1 MSALAALLVS
11 ACAGGNAPYAG
22 EAELRRLSAAGNP
35 ETAYRLNIGDKVKVV
50 VFGEQELSGT
60 FDVNASGN
68 LAMPL
73 SGEIPA
79 RGRTLGEVREAI
91 ARRLSQ
97 GYLRN
102 PRLSLEIAT
111 YRPIY
116 VHGEVRSGGEFAY
129 KTGLRLG
136 DAVAM
141 AGGYSYRANESY
153 VLLRR
158 EGEAGELRVA
168 LPSPITVMPG
178 DNIRVPERMF

>member
-1 MSALAALLVS
+1 MLAGLAAS
-11 ACAGGNAPYAG
+11 ACSGSNAQFAS
-22 EAELRRLSAAGNP
+22 EVELRRLSAAGHP

-79 RGRTLGEVREAI
+79 RGRTLAEVRQAI
-91 ARRLSQ
+91 VHRLSQ

-116 VHGEVRSGGEFAY
+116 VHGEVRTGGEFAY
-129 KTGLRLG
+129 KTGLRLS

-158 EGEAGELRVA
+158 EGEPAELKIA
-168 LPSPITVMPG
+168 LPSPVTVMPG

>member
-1 MSALAALLVS
+1 MAS
-11 ACAGGNAPYAG
+11 ACSGGSAQLAS
-22 EAELRRLSAAGNP
+22 ESELRRLTAAGNP
-35 ETAYRLNIGDKVKVV
+35 ETAYRLSIGDKVKVV
-50 VFGEQELSGT
+50 VFGEAELSGT

-68 LAMPL
+68 LALPL

-79 RGRTLGEVREAI
+79 RGRTLAEVREAI

-102 PRLSLEIAT
+102 PRLSLEIAS

-116 VHGEVRSGGEFAY
+116 VHGEVRSGGEFAF
-129 KTGLRLG
+129 KSGLKLG

-141 AGGYSYRANESY
+141 AGGYSYRANEGY

-158 EGEAGELRVA
+158 EGEPHELKIAV
-168 LPSPITVMPG
+168 PSPITVMPG